1 MPTRFGVGTGAV
13 RVNGALIT
21 LDPKTGK
28 ALKIER
34 IARTWH
40 E

>member
-13 RVNGALIT
+13 RLNGALIT